1 MGNAL
6 MRGRTLNPDAVN
18 EANRQRKARI
28 NALKEIVQKNPLNIS
43 ARRELKWKWGVKL
56 EGVQFV
62 EKLMEAKN

>member
-1 MGNAL
+1 
-6 MRGRTLNPDAVN
+6 
-18 EANRQRKARI
+18 
-28 NALKEIVQKNPLNIS
+28 LNIS